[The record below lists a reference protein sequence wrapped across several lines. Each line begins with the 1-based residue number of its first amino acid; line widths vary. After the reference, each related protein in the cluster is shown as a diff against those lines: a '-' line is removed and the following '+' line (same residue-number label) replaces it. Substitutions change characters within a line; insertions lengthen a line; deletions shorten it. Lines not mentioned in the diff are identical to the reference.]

1 MSLTCATPWSVI
13 SRNSAGTSIFGISY
27 FGRPNESLRCFAV
40 LALVASVVV
49 SFMTLILKG
58 RFWLDLPTPPS
69 TPDVGREAFQFG
81 PRSNLDSI
89 VPFVGRMIPLTHSSR
104 LEKGPEERSPS
115 SCSDARERALM
126 AP

>member
-1 MSLTCATPWSVI
+1 MSLACATPWSVI

-27 FGRPNESLRCFAV
+27 FGRPNASLRCFAV

-81 PRSNLDSI
+81 PRSNLNRHRPVRQPNDSAGAFL
-89 VPFVGRMIPLTHSSR
+89 VTG
-104 LEKGPEERSPS
+104 KSPG
-115 SCSDARERALM
+115 
-126 AP
+126 